1 MLVPTQ
7 GLKLLMSQARKL
19 TFTPVMAQV
28 KPFHKVPQFQLKAIV
43 TMLR

>member
-7 GLKLLMSQARKL
+7 GLKLLMSQAQL